1 MEEIVFLNGRFLP
14 VNKAKIPISD
24 PGFLLGFG
32 VFETMRSDNN
42 RIVYLEEHL
51 KRIKEA
57 CRLIKIRFPY
67 SLPKLKDTIKRTIKT
82 NNFKDAYVRLTLWKA
97 KKGTGTLIIVKKYRP
112 HSFQKYKTGFK
123 ACISQFS
130 QNENHLLPHLKTT
143 SFILYRLAYARAEES
158 GFDEAI
164 ILNNRGYVSEG
175 SRSNIFLVKDNTVFT
190 PSLSSGC
197 LAGITRKA
205 IFDLAKI
212 YNIKIYEGNFT
223 LRDLHTAEE
232 IFLTNS
238 LMGVMP
244 LTSLQKELI
253 AKGSVGR
260 VTKFF
265 MKKYNLLLK
274 NAI

>member
-1 MEEIVFLNGRFLP
+1 MEETVFLNGRFLP
-14 VNKAKIPISD
+14 ARQAQIPVLD
-24 PGFLLGFG
+24 PGFLWGLG
-32 VFETMRSDNN
+32 VFETMRSYNN
-42 RIVYLEEHL
+42 RIVYLDRHL

-67 SLPKLKDTIKRTIKT
+67 PLPKLKDAIKRTIKI

-97 KKGTGTLIIVKKYRP
+97 EKGTGSLIIVRKYLPYPSQKYRI
-112 HSFQKYKTGFK
+112 GFR
-123 ACISQFS
+123 ACVSTFL
-130 QNENHLLPHLKTT
+130 QNENPYFPHIKSI
-143 SFILYRLAYARAEES
+143 SFILYRLAYLQAKER

-164 ILNNRGYVSEG
+164 ILNNRGYISED
-175 SRSNIFLVKDNTVFT
+175 SRSNIFLVKDETLFT
-190 PSLSSGC
+190 PSLSSGG
-197 LAGITRKA
+197 LAGITRSA

-212 YNIKIYEGNFT
+212 HNIKIYETNLT
-223 LRDLHTAEE
+223 LRDLYTAEE
-232 IFLTNS
+232 AFLTNS

-244 LTSLQKELI
+244 LTSLEKEPL

-274 NAI
+274 NAT